1 MGREEKYMLFGF
13 VLLFIGVVA
22 VIWGIVSGS
31 WILLPPAAIVLFV
44 GVLYVRIRHAGR
56 STHNGGAIFPTHA
69 GRPRE
74 RTQGVKISRTQ
85 DF

>member
-13 VLLFIGVVA
+13 VLLFIGVIA
-22 VIWGIVSGS
+22 VIWGIASGR
-31 WILLPPAAIVLFV
+31 WILFPPAATLLFM
-44 GVLYVRIRHAGR
+44 GVLYVRIRQAGR
-56 STHNGGAIFPTHA
+56 SRSDGTMLPTHP
-69 GRPRE
+69 GRPRG